1 MAAIYS
7 NGGNRWNI
15 LGFNFTKRDAL
26 SSVYKISMLV
36 TFHSEHVFY
45 DNANQ
50 RPLGPTHGRDE
61 MKVTERIR
69 AVCSCF
75 CKRAPCEF
83 CHLSC
88 FFCQIKK
95 TNAGSRLTG
104 SRFAGKQCTQSRL
117 VISYC
122 LTAPPHTQVTTKTH
136 SCCFANIRE
145 SKSNSRR
152 ETCALAH
159 TQFRSNGT
167 WYVYISRLRILI

>member
-15 LGFNFTKRDAL
+15 IGFNFTKRDAL

-95 TNAGSRLTG
+95 NKR
-104 SRFAGKQCTQSRL
+104 RFPINRFPIRRQTVHAKQASNFLLFNCPT
-117 VISYC
+117 
-122 LTAPPHTQVTTKTH
+122 PH
-136 SCCFANIRE
+136 S
-145 SKSNSRR
+145 SNHKDSQ
-152 ETCALAH
+152 LL
-159 TQFRSNGT
+159 
-167 WYVYISRLRILI
+167 LRKHP